1 MTAESPE
8 DEQEQAQ
15 RAADSMYAGDVAS
28 QSLGI
33 TIEGVAP
40 GGATARMRIT
50 GAMVNG
56 HAIAHG
62 GYIFLLADTAFAFAC
77 NTRGPRVAG
86 AADIVFLRAVREG
99 EELVADA
106 RERVLSGGGGVYDV
120 TVRTAGGDVVAE
132 FRGQS
137 RRMREQAGES

>member
-1 MTAESPE
+1 MTPESS
-8 DEQEQAQ
+8 DGAQEQAQ
-15 RAADSMYAGDVAS
+15 RAADTMYAADVAS

-33 TIEGVAP
+33 TVDGVAP
-40 GGATARMRIT
+40 GTATARMRVT
-50 GAMVNG
+50 PAMLNG

-86 AADIVFLRAVREG
+86 SADIVFLRAVREG
-99 EELVADA
+99 EDLVAEA
-106 RERVLSGGGGVYDV
+106 RERALTGSSGVYDV
-120 TVRTAGGDVVAE
+120 TVCSAGGDVVAE

-137 RRMREQAGES
+137 RRMRDVVTEG